1 MRALGGVSVLAL
13 AWGLA
18 CVPESSALAAIRAAS
33 VAYEQAAQEATAA
46 LNRASLAA
54 GEAAASGAQAMQA
67 AASPAPAPTMAG
79 AAPETPAPAEQ
90 TPPTAAAPAAPRER
104 RDINPYDR
112 DIPMTVP
119 LNFNS
124 RVLGELPVVLTRD
137 DRFIVDTAGFKTLI
151 DPLLTP
157 EAQTEL
163 ATRLQGVTS
172 FAPEEINDTGIQLD
186 YDPEQLAVLVLR
198 IDPTK
203 RTVESLFRGGKPET
217 PGLPPEPFSAYLN
230 SNVSIQR
237 RESTGDVSKPSVF
250 LNGAIRYKRLVFE
263 ADVQGR

>member
-1 MRALGGVSVLAL
+1 MRALGGVSVVAL

-18 CVPESSALAAIRAAS
+18 CVPESSALAAVRAAS
-33 VAYEQAAQEATAA
+33 AAYQQMAQEATAA

-54 GEAAASGAQAMQA
+54 GEAASGAQAMQA
-67 AASPAPAPTMAG
+67 PAPPAPAPTVAG
-79 AAPETPAPAEQ
+79 AAPDAPAPVEQ
-90 TPPTAAAPAAPRER
+90 TPPTASAPAAPRER

-217 PGLPPEPFSAYLN
+217 PGLPPEPYSA
-230 SNVSIQR
+230 
-237 RESTGDVSKPSVF
+237 
-250 LNGAIRYKRLVFE
+250 
-263 ADVQGR
+263 

>member
-1 MRALGGVSVLAL
+1 MRALGGASVFAL

-33 VAYEQAAQEATAA
+33 AAYEQAAEDATAA

-54 GEAAASGAQAMQA
+54 GEAAASGVQAMQA
-67 AASPAPAPTMAG
+67 PAQPAPAPTVAG
-79 AAPETPAPAEQ
+79 PTPEAPTPVEQ

-137 DRFIVDTAGFKTLI
+137 DR
-151 DPLLTP
+151 
-157 EAQTEL
+157 
-163 ATRLQGVTS
+163 
-172 FAPEEINDTGIQLD
+172 
-186 YDPEQLAVLVLR
+186 
-198 IDPTK
+198 
-203 RTVESLFRGGKPET
+203 
-217 PGLPPEPFSAYLN
+217 
-230 SNVSIQR
+230 
-237 RESTGDVSKPSVF
+237 
-250 LNGAIRYKRLVFE
+250 
-263 ADVQGR
+263 